1 MMSGY
6 YYGSAWP
13 VVSKAG
19 IAKYQYITMA
29 DGRIKKYYNPV
40 YYRRLYDADYAGSW
54 QPVDINDNY
63 NYDSDASDFTVDPAT
78 GNKTVTAKYRWVES
92 RDNQGKVTEI
102 VDLNKVSLSSGCY
115 NVYNLYKK

>member
-1 MMSGY
+1 
-6 YYGSAWP
+6 
-13 VVSKAG
+13 
-19 IAKYQYITMA
+19 MA

-63 NYDSDASDFTVDPAT
+63 NYDSSASDFTVDPAT

-115 NVYNLYKK
+115 DVYNLYKK